1 MSDLQV
7 VDRGAVRTITL
18 NRPATKN
25 GLTHELGLQIVGA
38 ITGGTSA
45 RVFVLTGAGGAFCS
59 GLDLKDA
66 MKRGLTPGPDLRKLM
81 SESFHGVIRALRM
94 CGVPTIAAIDGPAV
108 GFGCDLALACDLR
121 IVTERA
127 TFGEI
132 FIKRGLMPD
141 GGSTFLLPKII
152 GLGRALE
159 LFYTGDIVDAERA
172 LAIGLANQIVPSA
185 ELEQRVAELADR
197 FAAGPPL
204 AYARLKNAIYDN
216 LDETSLARALDR
228 EADGQMQL
236 LASKDFAEGVTAF
249 LQKRA
254 PKFQGQ

>member
-1 MSDLQV
+1 MSELIV
-7 VDRGAVRTITL
+7 VDRGHVRTITM

-45 RVFVLTGAGGAFCS
+45 KAFVIAGAAGAFCS

-66 MKRGLTPGPDLRKLM
+66 MKRGLRPGPELRKQM
-81 SESFHGVIRALRM
+81 SDSFHGVIRALRT
-94 CGVPTIAAIDGPAV
+94 CGVPTIAAVDGAAV
-108 GFGCDLALACDLR
+108 GFGCDLALACDIR
-121 IVTERA
+121 IVSARA

-141 GGSTFLLPKII
+141 GGSTFLLPRIV

-159 LFYTGDIVDAERA
+159 LFFTGDIVDAKRA
-172 LAIGLANQIVPSA
+172 LEIGLANRVYPNA
-185 ELEQRVAELADR
+185 ELEQRVAELADQ

-204 AYARLKNAIYDN
+204 AYAAVKDAVYDN
-216 LDETSLARALDR
+216 LDESSLARALDR
-228 EADGQMQL
+228 EADGQMKL
-236 LASKDFAEGVTAF
+236 LASKDFSEGVTAF

-254 PKFQGQ
+254 PKFHGE